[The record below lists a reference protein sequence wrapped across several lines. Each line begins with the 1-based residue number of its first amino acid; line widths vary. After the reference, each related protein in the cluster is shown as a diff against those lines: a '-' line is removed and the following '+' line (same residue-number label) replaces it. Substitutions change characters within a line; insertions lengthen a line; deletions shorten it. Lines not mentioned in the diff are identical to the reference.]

1 MRRGGKARTRATRTR
16 WRHRQPLTC
25 QPREPS
31 GRRHRLPSAGGQSE
45 AVWSPCWGGKSR
57 TMVDPGFELRTPVRR
72 TACQRPGA
80 HGGPARRLG
89 EPRSALRC
97 TEWLLEALPGL
108 RGGWGNG
115 GDVGRPSPRP
125 DTLNTCLPGKE
136 SRRPSLPDS
145 SRSKGLTAP
154 AVRTGVPLA
163 ALWCQSPRR
172 WQEMSRRAL
181 STCRLPWA
189 LSQALTHSHPFPPPL
204 TSPQHPAAH
213 TQLRLKPAS
222 GADSHALLAFLK
234 C

>member
-1 MRRGGKARTRATRTR
+1 MVRRYPTCKVRNGGGEEIHTVLGRAGAATGTRCLDGQVRRGGKARTRATRTR

-31 GRRHRLPSAGGQSE
+31 GRRHHLPSAGGQSE

-125 DTLNTCLPGKE
+125 DTLNTCLPGTD
-136 SRRPSLPDS
+136 SVRPH
-145 SRSKGLTAP
+145 
-154 AVRTGVPLA
+154 
-163 ALWCQSPRR
+163 R
-172 WQEMSRRAL
+172 WQP
-181 STCRLPWA
+181 TRLPRPWD
-189 LSQALTHSHPFPPPL
+189 
-204 TSPQHPAAH
+204 SPGNN
-213 TQLRLKPAS
+213 TEV
-222 GADSHALLAFLK
+222 DSHFLLQRIFLT
-234 C
+234 